1 MTVTYIQHV
10 HTAGNV
16 GTFIRLLRMWKGG
29 VAKGIWKDL
38 LIYVGLYAGI
48 SITYRIGRYWNE
60 GLPGNKESAVLAG
73 FERFCVF
80 MDRFDEY
87 IPLGFILGFYVTQ
100 VVNRWWTQVM
110 AIPWVDTL
118 CMNLASYL
126 PGVRMKNTRRLI
138 TRWAMLANI
147 LTLRRVSTSVVKR
160 FPTYQHLVETGLM
173 TEKEMKKLEQLDN
186 TTEGLHATAWYP
198 IQWAQGSLRKAK
210 DDGSI
215 TSDLLFQE
223 LQQNLQDISSGNGTL
238 LMYAWVNIPLVYTQL
253 VTIAVHVYFFVTLFS
268 RQYLNPSS
276 YTISSGGEYLC
287 VPPGTADSVNLV
299 GYDESILDFYVPF
312 FTILQFVFYF
322 GWLKVAETLI
332 NPFGEDDDDIDANY
346 IIDRNFQIG
355 YLMVSAED
363 DDEEPE
369 EDTYGDTI
377 PPASLPHTVSSYKNK
392 EPAPVLPTDNLH
404 LSEQAMML
412 NNPEHPVFSQLQ
424 ITTTSPRSSPSL
436 DVKQNHAVIEM
447 IKSKPHDSILNKE
460 EGVSSLPVA
469 KESDQTSSKTSEPDE
484 DIENTKELTTLI

>member
-10 HTAGNV
+10 HTAGRL
-16 GTFIRLLRMWKGG
+16 GTLRLLTIWKGG
-29 VAKGIWKDL
+29 VVKGIWRDL
-38 LIYVGLYAGI
+38 LLYLILYAGI
-48 SITYRIGRYWNE
+48 SITYRLGFRDE
-60 GLPGNKESAVLAG
+60 GIKSG

-80 MDRFDEY
+80 MDKFDEY

-110 AIPWVDTL
+110 TIPWLDTL
-118 CMNLASYL
+118 CMNLASYM
-126 PGVRMKNTRRLI
+126 PGVGMKNTRRLI
-138 TRWAMLANI
+138 TRYAMLANI

-173 TEKEMKKLEQLDN
+173 TEKEMKKLEKLDK

-198 IQWAQGSLRKAK
+198 IQWAQVILRKAK
-210 DDGSI
+210 ENGSI

-223 LQQNLQDISSGNGTL
+223 LQKNLQDISSGNGTL

-253 VTIAVHVYFFVTLFS
+253 VTIAVHIYFFVTLFS

-276 YTISSGGEYLC
+276 YTISSGGEYVC

-299 GYDESILDFYVPF
+299 GYDDSLLDFYVPF

-377 PPASLPHTVSSYKNK
+377 PPASLPHTVSSYKHK
-392 EPAPVLPTDNLH
+392 EHAPVLPADNLH
-404 LSEQAMML
+404 LSEEAMML

-424 ITTTSPRSSPSL
+424 TPKSSPRISLSL
-436 DVKQNHAVIEM
+436 DERQNHAAIDMVIAR
-447 IKSKPHDSILNKE
+447 PQAL
-460 EGVSSLPVA
+460 L
-469 KESDQTSSKTSEPDE
+469 
-484 DIENTKELTTLI
+484 